1 MMNTISVLVRRRVW
15 RRRQRAPR
23 APRPGQHP
31 RRCPSKPSAQPHA
44 FSLLYLGPLFGHS
57 SDNALLLRRL
67 NGQLLQLG
75 PESAV
80 PKLEPRTAHGR
91 SMTVAPFTAAFF
103 VFRANAESC
112 GGK

>member
-1 MMNTISVLVRRRVW
+1 M
-15 RRRQRAPR
+15 
-23 APRPGQHP
+23 
-31 RRCPSKPSAQPHA
+31 
-44 FSLLYLGPLFGHS
+44 LYLSCHLRVIFART

-91 SMTVAPFTAAFF
+91 SVTVDPFTAAFF
-103 VFRANAESC
+103 VFRANADAC
-112 GGK
+112 GGSSGK